1 MPPSELPPKPT
12 PPSSRR
18 HRRADARAELRDV
31 ERLRELR
38 RVAGLRREL
47 QRAVELHPEL
57 LRATEL
63 RDVERSRKP
72 QRVELRCELRRVT
85 ELQRGLRRTIEL
97 WQQLLRAIEL
107 RAVEWLR
114 GLLHRLCGCATGGGH
129 AASRPHIAGRASG
142 GVRRVVQPCVTL
154 CSRAS
159 RRAAV
164 CTPVGSS
171 ARSMRGGRACGSCN
185 RLRGAGGSDGM
196 QRVGRQVGRRWSG
209 IGINIGSSG
218 GGQQRMSGG

>member
-1 MPPSELPPKPT
+1 MRAAARRRAADASCSEL
-12 PPSSRR
+12 SV
-18 HRRADARAELRDV
+18 ELR
-31 ERLRELR
+31 
-38 RVAGLRREL
+38 
-47 QRAVELHPEL
+47 PEL

-85 ELQRGLRRTIEL
+85 ELRRGLRRTIEL

-114 GLLHRLCGCATGGGH
+114 GLLHLLCGCSSGGGH
-129 AASRPHIAGRASG
+129 AASRARIAGRASG

-164 CTPVGSS
+164 CTPVGLS